1 MIASPSKS
9 SPDYFYTWT
18 RDAALV
24 FKAIIDRYTSGE
36 DTGTRRQIDEYVSG
50 QALLQQVSNPSGT
63 VSTGGLAEPKYNV
76 DMSAFTGGWGRP
88 QRGTCP
94 YSPPGF
100 PASY

>member
-9 SPDYFYTWT
+9 DPDYFYTWT

-36 DTGTRRQIDEYVSG
+36 DTGTRRLIDEYVAG

-88 QRGTCP
+88 QRGMRP
-94 YSPPGF
+94 YQSPRLSV
-100 PASY
+100 SY